1 MMRSTLLR
9 RRAATARRTLALAPR
24 RQIKKLMAA
33 NRGEIAI
40 RIFRAATELDIRT
53 VAIYS
58 KEDKKSMH
66 RYKADEAYQVGTNA
80 SPVGAYLGY
89 EEIVKV
95 ALEND
100 VDAIHPGY
108 GFLSENVHF
117 ARLCEANGIAFVGPE
132 SSVLN
137 KFGDKTLARQLA
149 IDAGVPVVPGTDG
162 ECNTHEEVRSFIE
175 DGDDPVGYPVI
186 VKAAHGGGGRGM
198 RVVRS
203 AAELEENL
211 ARAQSEALTAFGN
224 AAVFVERYVE
234 APRHVEVQI
243 LSDGE
248 TTFHLYERD
257 CSVQRRFQKVVE
269 IAPSVGL
276 PEDLQKALHDDA
288 VRLTSAAGY
297 RAAGTVEFLVDP
309 QTWKHY
315 FIEVNPRIQVE
326 HTVTEV
332 VTGVD
337 LVQSQIRVAQGET
350 LAEIGLHAQD
360 DIQVRGYAIQ
370 SRVTTEDPEEDFR
383 PDVGRI
389 QLWRPGEGFG
399 IRMDGGNAFTGAVI
413 SPHYDSMLTK
423 VTASALTYESAIDK
437 LTRSLRETR
446 IRGVKTNI
454 GFTLN
459 VLKHPEFRAG
469 RATTAFIE
477 DHPELFE
484 FAKGG
489 DRASKLLMYLAELAV
504 NGRKAVGAT
513 GPVTPR
519 YAQVLP
525 PPVDEKPRIG
535 FKQVL
540 ETSGPE
546 GFAKAVRAHKGLL
559 LTDTTMRDAHQ
570 SLLATRVRTKD
581 LVTAAPYTS
590 KALHNAYSLENW
602 GGATFDVAL
611 RFLHECPWARLEQ
624 LREEIPN
631 VPFQMLLRGA
641 NGVGYTAYPDNVI
654 YKFCE
659 QAYQSGIDIFRVFDS
674 LNDVENL
681 ALGVKAAKAAGGFV
695 EGTLCYTGD
704 VTSSKK
710 YDLDY
715 YLDLATRMIDL
726 GVHALAIKDM
736 AGLLTPRSATVLVE
750 ALRQKFP
757 DTPIHV
763 HTHDSAGLGVAS
775 MLAASQAGADIVDGA
790 VDAMSGLTSQPSLGA
805 IAEAVPEVGLDGDAY
820 AKVSSY
826 WDDVRATL
834 YAPFESGQL
843 ATASDVHSHE
853 IPGGQY
859 TNLLFQSRQLG
870 LDGQFDAV
878 KVAYAAANRLLG
890 DIPKVTPSSKVV
902 GDLAQFMVANK
913 LREEDVDT
921 EQWVGK
927 LPDSVVDYLKGG
939 LGTPPGGFPEP
950 LRAHVLKARG
960 VEALEGRPGLSME
973 PYDFDQAAKDLSE
986 KFEGAAYHI
995 DEKDVLSEALYPSV
1009 FADYMEH
1016 RLVYDDVGHLP
1027 THVFLRPMALNDEVE
1042 FEDGHGRAE
1051 YVELRSISELD
1062 DKTCSRRVVFSVNGE
1077 AWQFRV
1083 TDEEAMTIAS
1093 GGGAGSARKMRRK
1106 ASSSAGDVGAPMPG
1120 VVVDVKVGEGDVVS
1134 KGETLFVLSAMK
1146 MESTIVAPADG
1157 TVTSVLCAIGDNI
1170 EAEDL
1175 LATLED

>member
-1 MMRSTLLR
+1 MRSTLLR